1 MSRNGPF
8 GLAMGMSIEELGDD
22 LEEVAAGKFVTKSVP
37 KPHSAFESYVLVATT
52 RHGLS
57 WVKAIGHT
65 IDCSPYGFELT
76 SAFDLM
82 QAKLAA
88 TYGKSR
94 KTDFLYEDS
103 IWNEPRDWMQSMLS
117 KERILMAVWDSKAKS
132 NLREDIVSIG
142 LIVSALGS
150 DSGYIAVEYSFLNSD
165 AADAEI
171 AALEDDAL

>member
-1 MSRNGPF
+1 
-8 GLAMGMSIEELGDD
+8 
-22 LEEVAAGKFVTKSVP
+22 
-37 KPHSAFESYVLVATT
+37 
-52 RHGLS
+52 
-57 WVKAIGHT
+57 
-65 IDCSPYGFELT
+65 
-76 SAFDLM
+76 M